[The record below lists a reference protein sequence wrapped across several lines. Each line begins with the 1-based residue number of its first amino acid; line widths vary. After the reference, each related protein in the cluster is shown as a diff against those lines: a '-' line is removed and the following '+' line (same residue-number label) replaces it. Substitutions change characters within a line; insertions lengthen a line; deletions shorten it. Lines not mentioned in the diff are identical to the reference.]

1 MDRGQPV
8 DTPWNAHLGTWNAHL
23 GTWKGHSG
31 AWTGGTQI
39 PDKFHTKLICFNLIP
54 YLAHSATKH
63 AMLFI
68 PISYSYRTPLNLFG
82 VLMDTIY
89 SNWDHQLW
97 GWAVMVS
104 YLEKAKQRQQK
115 AAARLADEPQATQLE
130 DSQQTLP
137 AGEPGPQDCMDG
149 NIQ

>member
-1 MDRGQPV
+1 
-8 DTPWNAHLGTWNAHL
+8 
-23 GTWKGHSG
+23 
-31 AWTGGTQI
+31 
-39 PDKFHTKLICFNLIP
+39 
-54 YLAHSATKH
+54 
-63 AMLFI
+63 
-68 PISYSYRTPLNLFG
+68 
-82 VLMDTIY
+82 
-89 SNWDHQLW
+89 
-97 GWAVMVS
+97 MVS